1 MHHQHRIR
9 NSRKHQKVRSIRFR
23 CVLSSISGW
32 KKKNREYCEACLD
45 GGELICCEKCPLS
58 YHPSCCD
65 PPCDA
70 SDLPDKWIC
79 KVCLTQKLTL
89 PENELNPL
97 RILDFET
104 SQMNPNVF
112 DLEIDPLIQ
121 GLAGKIHLPGTTRTK
136 PKNSKS
142 KGVNKRELH
151 EIDSAGLG
159 IVFQNSMKK

>member
-1 MHHQHRIR
+1 M
-9 NSRKHQKVRSIRFR
+9 
-23 CVLSSISGW
+23 
-32 KKKNREYCEACLD
+32 
-45 GGELICCEKCPLS
+45 ICCEKCPLS

-104 SQMNPNVF
+104 GQMNPNVF
-112 DLEIDPLIQ
+112 DLEIDPLVQ
-121 GLAGKIHLPGTTRTK
+121 GLAAKIHLPGTTRTK

-159 IVFQNSMKK
+159 TVFQISTKIKGLVFSSKNLQTINSC

>member
-1 MHHQHRIR
+1 M
-9 NSRKHQKVRSIRFR
+9 
-23 CVLSSISGW
+23 
-32 KKKNREYCEACLD
+32 
-45 GGELICCEKCPLS
+45 
-58 YHPSCCD
+58 
-65 PPCDA
+65 
-70 SDLPDKWIC
+70 
-79 KVCLTQKLTL
+79 TL

-104 SQMNPNVF
+104 EQMNPNVF
-112 DLEIDPLIQ
+112 DLDIDPLIQ

-159 IVFQNSMKK
+159 MVIATSVLTKTFSNIKYSFCIPRKFNLHQILNYDYVIFVPNLPVKRSSSYAISVLYYII